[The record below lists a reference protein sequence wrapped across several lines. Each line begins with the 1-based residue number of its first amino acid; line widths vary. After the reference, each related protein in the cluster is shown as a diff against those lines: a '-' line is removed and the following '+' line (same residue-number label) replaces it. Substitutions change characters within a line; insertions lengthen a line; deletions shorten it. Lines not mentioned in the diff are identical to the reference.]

1 MTTIPKSKDQVP
13 TLTDAVKLYND
24 ASALYDKLSGDTTRS
39 IARFMLSL
47 PSSPTLSQSVGSD
60 EESER
65 IILDNACGTGAL
77 TFELLLSFPQNVNK
91 MIEIHATDIAPSMI
105 TTLLTKRATEY
116 KHIHS
121 EIQLHA
127 TPMDSQNLSFSDNT
141 FTHVY
146 MNFGIFFLPDPV
158 RGVEEI
164 YRTLKPG
171 GHVYI
176 STWKDL
182 GYLDTLREAQRII
195 HPDSANTGERG
206 VFFSQPYSEEWFT
219 ESKLRDTL
227 IAGGFDVSRTEILR
241 TKTRLI
247 GTDVEGLIETFLVP
261 YSKRMDDA
269 GWTVGERERLRAVIR
284 SLLTEEQKESAS
296 VEMEAF
302 VGVAVK

>member
-1 MTTIPKSKDQVP
+1 MTTNLKSKDPVP

-24 ASALYDKLSGDTTRS
+24 ASALYDKHSGDTTRS
-39 IARFMLSL
+39 VARFMLSL
-47 PSSPTLSQSVGSD
+47 PSSPTSSQFEGSD
-60 EESER
+60 TENEA

-77 TFELLLSFPQNVNK
+77 TFELLLACPRNIKK

-116 KHIHS
+116 KDIHS

-127 TPMDSQNLSFSDNT
+127 TPMDSQNLSFLDNT
-141 FTHVY
+141 FTHIY

-182 GYLDTLREAQRII
+182 GYLETLREAQRVILS
-195 HPDSANTGERG
+195 DSADTGERG
-206 VFFSQPYSEEWFT
+206 VFFSQLYPEEWFT
-219 ESKLRDTL
+219 ESKLRNTL
-227 IAGGFDVSRTEILR
+227 IAGGFNESRTEILR
-241 TKTRLI
+241 TKTRI
-247 GTDVEGLIETFLVP
+247 TGMDVEGLIETFLVP

-269 GWTVGERERLRAVIR
+269 GWTAGERERLRAVIR
-284 SLLTEEQKESAS
+284 GLLTEEQKNSAS

-302 VGVAVK
+302 VGVAMK

>member
-1 MTTIPKSKDQVP
+1 MTTDPESKDPVP
-13 TLTDAVKLYND
+13 TLTEAVELYND
-24 ASALYDKLSGDTTRS
+24 TSAFYDKYSGDTTRS

-47 PSSPTLSQSVGSD
+47 PSSPTLTQSLGPGT
-60 EESER
+60 ENEG

-77 TFELLLSFPQNVNK
+77 TFELLLSFPQNIKK

-105 TTLLTKRATEY
+105 TTLLTKRAAEY

-127 TPMDSQNLSFSDNT
+127 TPMDSQNLSFPENS

-171 GHVYI
+171 GHAYI

-182 GYLDTLREAQRII
+182 GYLDTLREAQRVVR
-195 HPDSANTGERG
+195 PDSANSGEGG
-206 VFFSQPYSEEWFT
+206 VFFSQLYSEEWFT
-219 ESKLRDTL
+219 ESKLRNTL
-227 IAGGFDVSRTEILR
+227 IAGGFDESRTEILR
-241 TKTRLI
+241 TRTRLT
-247 GTDVEGLIETFLVP
+247 GMNVEGLIETFLVP

-269 GWTVGERERLRAVIR
+269 GWTAGERERLRAVIR
-284 SLLTEEQKESAS
+284 GLLTEEQKNSAS